1 MIIIT
6 NGKEKFTIKKQNLQ
20 KDEEGER
27 ISPNI
32 NYWYI
37 DILLVGKDDYY
48 SKIIKKFPPESGDVL
63 KCYNNIDSS
72 KKNMITLADDDY
84 KEVKRLY
91 DNMLEVKKQRESEI
105 VELSS
110 RLFAY
115 EYYLNYCMQEINH
128 VPIEEIFGYV
138 VKALSDYDD
147 LLYYKVKIFKKT
159 QNILREKYNVK
170 DLKKFKER

>member
-6 NGKEKFTIKKQNLQ
+6 NGKEKFTVKKQDLQ
-20 KDEEGER
+20 IEEKGVR

-37 DILLVGKDDYY
+37 DILLEGKDGYY

-63 KCYNNIDSS
+63 KCYDNIDIS
-72 KKNMITLADDDY
+72 KKNKILLTDNDY
-84 KEVKRLY
+84 EEVKRLY
-91 DNMLEVKKQRESEI
+91 DNMIEVRKHREKEV

-115 EYYLNYCMQEINH
+115 EYYMNYCMQEINH
-128 VPIEEIFGYV
+128 VPIDEIFNYV
-138 VKALSDYDD
+138 VRAMSDYED
-147 LLYYKVKIFKKT
+147 LLCYKDKIFKKT
-159 QNILREKYNVK
+159 QDILRKNYNVK
-170 DLKKFKER
+170 DLERFKE